1 MGSDLSSFKKR
12 GEGIAESI
20 SGLEKVSLRFSIFRG
35 LTFTVFA
42 ACLASG
48 YFAGLNYVYI
58 AAGLFLALFIV
69 LCVMHA
75 MTIKTLGF
83 MKDLKVVNER
93 YINRING
100 ISEGVYDGDEY
111 YVKNH
116 DYCQDL
122 SIVGKKSVYAL
133 FNCAETFAGRKR
145 FADKLLF
152 SHNSGASVE
161 EIKSV
166 QEAVKDIS
174 SNPEFMQNFQAI
186 ALGAPLDTEAG
197 DIAKLLAP
205 GKSRSVTDRIV
216 YFLLPLLWIIPLVFV
231 FVNLTYAKTAALGV
245 LAVNLIVWGI
255 GIFTGKN
262 VLPSGVTIRKI
273 KMIRKLYTVLEEED
287 FKAAYLKD
295 LILCGSEDGSLM
307 SAKLSGLCH
316 ILSIADLRSQP
327 LFALIINL
335 VFPLDYLTNDLLLK
349 WKGENETRYDIMLDN
364 LGEIEC
370 LISMAQVTFTSEQYA
385 YPEFVESDD
394 PAENAFFDG
403 DTICHPLLDPS
414 TRVSNSIKLDSEIAL
429 ITGSNMSG
437 KTTMIRTVGI
447 CSILAYMGAPVPAKS
462 LKLGRMRIM
471 SSMRIVDS
479 IEENM
484 STFKAELV
492 RIAGIVDAGREERPL
507 MFLIDEIFRGTNSDD
522 RTEGALT
529 VLSDL
534 SAPYIC
540 GMMTTHDYA
549 LVDRT
554 EEKKGNI
561 VYFHF
566 SEKYT
571 DTDITFDYKLAEG
584 VSRVSNAA
592 FLMKLVGIDKGGE

>member
-1 MGSDLSSFKKR
+1 
-12 GEGIAESI
+12 
-20 SGLEKVSLRFSIFRG
+20 
-35 LTFTVFA
+35 
-42 ACLASG
+42 
-48 YFAGLNYVYI
+48 
-58 AAGLFLALFIV
+58 
-69 LCVMHA
+69 
-75 MTIKTLGF
+75 
-83 MKDLKVVNER
+83 
-93 YINRING
+93 
-100 ISEGVYDGDEY
+100 
-111 YVKNH
+111 
-116 DYCQDL
+116 
-122 SIVGKKSVYAL
+122 
-133 FNCAETFAGRKR
+133 
-145 FADKLLF
+145 
-152 SHNSGASVE
+152 
-161 EIKSV
+161 
-166 QEAVKDIS
+166 
-174 SNPEFMQNFQAI
+174 MQNFQAI

-437 KTTMIRTVGI
+437 KTTLIRTVGV
-447 CSILAYMGAPVPAKS
+447 CSILAYMGSEVPCSS
-462 LKLGRMRIM
+462 LRLGRMRIM
-471 SSMRIVDS
+471 SSMRITDNLG
-479 IEENM
+479 EDM

-492 RIAGIVDAGREERPL
+492 RISEIIKCSKDGTSAL
-507 MFLIDEIFRGTNSDD
+507 LFLIDEIFRGTNSDD
-522 RTEGALT
+522 RTEGALI
-529 VLSDL
+529 VLKNL
-534 SAPYIC
+534 SAKRIC
-540 GMMTTHDYA
+540 GLMTTHDYA
-549 LVDRT
+549 MIDHTVNSF
-554 EEKKGNI
+554 KNI
-561 VYFHF
+561 CYYHF
-566 SEKYT
+566 SETYT
-571 DTDITFDYKLAEG
+571 DTGITFDYELSSG
-584 VSRVSNAA
+584 ISRESNARY
-592 FLMKLVGIDKGGE
+592 LMKLVGIE

>member
-1 MGSDLSSFKKR
+1 MESDLKSFEER
-12 GEGIAESI
+12 GKGIEEAI

-35 LTFTVFA
+35 VLFAVFA
-42 ACLASG
+42 AFIASS
-48 YFAGLNYVYI
+48 YFGGIKLLYI
-58 AAGLFLALFIV
+58 AAGIALIVFIV
-69 LCVMHA
+69 LCVIHSKI
-75 MTIKTLGF
+75 IKSLEF
-83 MKDLKVVNER
+83 MKDLSVVNGR
-93 YINRING
+93 YVNRIKG
-100 ISEGVYDGDEY
+100 ITDGVYDGDEY

-122 SIVGKKSVYAL
+122 SIVGKRSIYAL

-152 SHNSGASVE
+152 SHNDGRSVE
-161 EIKSV
+161 DIKNV
-166 QEAVKDIS
+166 QESVKELS
-174 SNPEFMQNFQAI
+174 SNIDFMQNFEAI

-205 GKSRSVTDRIV
+205 GKTRTLADRIV
-216 YFLLPLLWIIPLVFV
+216 VILLPLLWIIPLVFL
-231 FVNLTYAKTAALGV
+231 FINTNYAKTAALGV
-245 LAVNLIVWGI
+245 LAVDLIVWGI

-262 VLPSGVTIRKI
+262 KLPSGVTIKKI
-273 KMIRKLYTVLEEED
+273 KMIRKLYQTAEEED
-287 FKAAYLKD
+287 FNSPYLKEI
-295 LILCGSEDGSLM
+295 ILCGAEDESLM
-307 SAKLSGLCH
+307 SAKLAGLCH
-316 ILSIADLRSQP
+316 ILNIADLRSQP

-335 VFPLDYLTNDLLLK
+335 IFPLDYLTNDLLLK

-364 LGEIEC
+364 IGEIEC
-370 LISMAQVTFTSEQYA
+370 LISMAQITFTSDVYT
-385 YPEFVESDD
+385 YPEFVESDEPD
-394 PAENAFFDG
+394 ENAFFDG
-403 DTICHPLLDPS
+403 DTICHPLLDPA

-447 CSILAYMGAPVPAKS
+447 CAILAYMGAPVPAKS
-462 LKLGRMRIM
+462 LKLGRMRVM

-492 RIAGIVDAGREERPL
+492 RISGIVNAGREDKPL
-507 MFLIDEIFRGTNSDD
+507 LFLIDEIFRGTNSDD

-534 SAPYIC
+534 SSEHIC

-571 DTDITFDYKLAEG
+571 DTDITFDYQLREG